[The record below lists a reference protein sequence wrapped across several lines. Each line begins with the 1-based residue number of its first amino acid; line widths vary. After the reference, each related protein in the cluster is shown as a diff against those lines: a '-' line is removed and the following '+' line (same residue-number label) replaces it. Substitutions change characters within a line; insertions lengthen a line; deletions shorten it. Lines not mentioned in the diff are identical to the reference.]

1 MKKVLLSSAAAAVFT
16 VTGLGLAGAA
26 SAATPALQ
34 PQSPTVSATKHCGT
48 GYELKARYNVGIR
61 KKPTMAKK
69 GNPILGTFLANGRWV
84 CEDKFQVGGKYKYT
98 DKCKHRPG
106 SGYKNG
112 WSHITYRQKKNSP
125 TIKGWVPTDCV
136 AWKYLGR

>member
-16 VTGLGLAGAA
+16 ATGLGLAGTA
-26 SAATPALQ
+26 SAATPA
-34 PQSPTVSATKHCGT
+34 PQSPTVSAAKHCGT
-48 GYELKARYNVGIR
+48 GYQLKARYNVGIR
-61 KKPTMAKK
+61 KKPTMSKK

-84 CEDKFQVGGKYKYT
+84 CEDKYDLHGGKYKYT
-98 DKCKHRPG
+98 GKCKHRPEL
-106 SGYKNG
+106 SGYKNV

-136 AWKYLGR
+136 AWQWLGK